1 MVWKF
6 EFYFFYFYVLFM
18 KMAEIIVHLAGNTY
32 ATRGYNP
39 TGNSESDLR
48 IEVVSV

>member
-1 MVWKF
+1 
-6 EFYFFYFYVLFM
+6 M